1 MRKAHLSSRLKW
13 DGLVFDTKHFG
24 EVVVEDYISCDQVV
38 VRFKDTGNI
47 TTVTSSQLKGGRVKD
62 TSVPTVCG
70 VGVTNGVRTQ
80 VDGKILREYSY
91 WQSMLIRCYD
101 KNFKIKNPTYLYC
114 EASEN
119 FKDYSYFFDWCKTQK
134 GFNVLGWQLDKDILG
149 DGTIYSEDVCVFV
162 PQELNSFFKKKE
174 GLTMIDCIHSVFE
187 SEIRTNKLMS
197 IIDQHKDNLDQRV
210 LKMFDYN
217 DRMKL
222 FN

>member
-1 MRKAHLSSRLKW
+1 MRKARLSSRLKW
-13 DGLVFDTKHFG
+13 NGLVFDTKHFG

-62 TSVPTVCG
+62 TSVPTVYG

-80 VDGKILREYSY
+80 VDGKMLREYTY

-134 GFNVLGWQLDKDILG
+134 GFNVLGWPLD
-149 DGTIYSEDVCVFV
+149 
-162 PQELNSFFKKKE
+162 
-174 GLTMIDCIHSVFE
+174 
-187 SEIRTNKLMS
+187 
-197 IIDQHKDNLDQRV
+197 
-210 LKMFDYN
+210 
-217 DRMKL
+217 
-222 FN
+222 